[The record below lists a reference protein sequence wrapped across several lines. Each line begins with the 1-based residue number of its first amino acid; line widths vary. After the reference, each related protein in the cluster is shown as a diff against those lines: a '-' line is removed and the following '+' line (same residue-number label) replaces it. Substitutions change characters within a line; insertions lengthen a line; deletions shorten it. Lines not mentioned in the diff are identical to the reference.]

1 MKSNIRQM
9 VRRKSLHHPSSHPE
23 QLTKRR
29 ILMRGKILEFR
40 PLFACVAM
48 ILSTMGTAF
57 ATFPGHNGVIAFQVQ
72 TAAGVQI
79 YTVRPNGKGLQQI
92 TYLSGDAV
100 APAWSPDG
108 RQIVFEHDAPGACA
122 NVAIMNADGSGLIEF
137 PAPNVCEGDPTFTP
151 DGTRIIFDRF
161 DPVAND
167 EAFWSMDLN
176 GNDRQRIGPCC
187 ADPTVSPDG
196 KKLSFV
202 GFNGDPTGA
211 ALFTSSVDGTNV
223 FQVTPF
229 SFDVAIKQD
238 WAPDGRHLVFSIDG
252 DVPIPGVSTNIVT
265 IRPDGTQPRFV
276 TNYEGGDVNAFVG
289 SYSPDGRWIVFRLND
304 HGLFGLYKIHPD
316 GTHLTAILP
325 LSDFR
330 PRFIAWGPRRSD
342 ADEEDDEK
350 E

>member
-1 MKSNIRQM
+1 
-9 VRRKSLHHPSSHPE
+9 
-23 QLTKRR
+23 
-29 ILMRGKILEFR
+29 
-40 PLFACVAM
+40 
-48 ILSTMGTAF
+48 
-57 ATFPGHNGVIAFQVQ
+57 
-72 TAAGVQI
+72 
-79 YTVRPNGKGLQQI
+79 
-92 TYLSGDAV
+92 
-100 APAWSPDG
+100 
-108 RQIVFEHDAPGACA
+108 
-122 NVAIMNADGSGLIEF
+122 MNADGSGSIEF
-137 PAPNVCEGDPTFTP
+137 PAPNVCEDDPTFTP
-151 DGTRIIFDRF
+151 DGTRIIFHRF

-176 GNDRQRIGPCC
+176 GNDRRRIGPCC

-229 SFDVAIKQD
+229 SFDIAAKQD
-238 WAPDGRHLVFSIDG
+238 WAPDGQHLVFSIDG

-265 IRPDGTQPRFV
+265 IRPDGTQLRFV
-276 TNYEGGDVNAFVG
+276 TNYHGGDVNAFVG
-289 SYSPDGRWIVFRLND
+289 SYSPDGHWINFRLND

-316 GTHLTAILP
+316 GTHLKAILP

-330 PRFIAWGPRRSD
+330 PRFIAWGPRPSH